1 MQVEE
6 ILSRLIQIKSV
17 NPPGD
22 ETEVAKYLKGLF
34 DKAGIRNEIIESAP
48 GRGSFIAYLGEG
60 SRRLLFLSHTDVVPV
75 TPNWDVDPFSGIIKD
90 SQVWGRG
97 ALDCK
102 GLVAA
107 EAFAMLQLAQNR
119 SKLNGQLVFAAT
131 ADEEVGGVYGVKY
144 LLEHHPEKLQADFAV
159 NEGAEAPIKVD
170 GKSVYFIQAGEKG
183 AAWTTLK
190 TRGISA
196 HGSLPALGVN
206 AVVKMAAVV
215 DRLARYKPKIILIPE
230 VKTLIESLARLYG
243 DNRRVTVTSVDK
255 ILEDLPDRTFL
266 AYLQA
271 ITRMT
276 ISTNYIQGGVKTN
289 IIPDS
294 CTAEVDIRVLPG
306 QEKDFVLN
314 ELVKFTDSDTEIV
327 LPDFLGAS
335 FSPSS
340 TEGYKLI
347 TKTIQ
352 DVVGETMCLPSMSSG
367 ATDSRF
373 LRKAGIPSYGIAV
386 MDLGYDPTLQMTVH
400 GRNERIDIKSLD
412 VQAEFFVKL
421 AQAYLGKIS

>member
-1 MQVEE
+1 
-6 ILSRLIQIKSV
+6 
-17 NPPGD
+17 
-22 ETEVAKYLKGLF
+22 
-34 DKAGIRNEIIESAP
+34 IESAP

-75 TPNWDVDPFSGIIKD
+75 TPNWDVDPFSGAIKD
-90 SQVWGRG
+90 GQVWGRG

-107 EAFAMLQLAQNR
+107 EAYAMLQLAHRR
-119 SKLNGQLVFAAT
+119 SQLNGQLVFAAT
-131 ADEEVGGVYGVKY
+131 ADEEVGGAYGVKY
-144 LLEHHPEKLQADFAV
+144 LLEHHPDKLRADFAV
-159 NEGAEAPIKVD
+159 NEGAEAPVKIN
-170 GKSVYFIQAGEKG
+170 GKSVYFVQAGEKG

-190 TRGISA
+190 SKGISA

-206 AVVKMAAVV
+206 AVVKMATVIE
-215 DRLARYKPKIILIPE
+215 RLARYKPRIVIIPE

-243 DNRRVTVTSVDK
+243 DNRRVTVASVDK
-255 ILEDLPDRTFL
+255 ILEDLPDRTYM

-306 QEKDFVLN
+306 QERDSVLN
-314 ELVKFTDSDTEIV
+314 ELVKFTDSDTEIE

-335 FSPSS
+335 FSASS
-340 TEGYKLI
+340 TEGYKVI
-347 TKTIQ
+347 TNTIR
-352 DVVGETMCLPSMSSG
+352 DVVGDVICLPSMSSG

-386 MDLGYDPTLQMTVH
+386 MDLGYDPTLQ
-400 GRNERIDIKSLD
+400 
-412 VQAEFFVKL
+412 
-421 AQAYLGKIS
+421 

>member
-6 ILSRLIQIKSV
+6 ILSQLIQIKSV
-17 NPPGD
+17 NPPGG
-22 ETEVAKYLKGLF
+22 ETEVAEYLKGLF

-75 TPNWDVDPFSGIIKD
+75 TPNWDVDPFSGAIKD
-90 SQVWGRG
+90 GQVWGRG

-107 EAFAMLQLAQNR
+107 EAYAVLQLAQNR
-119 SKLNGQLVFAAT
+119 ASLNGQLVFAAT
-131 ADEEVGGVYGVKY
+131 ADEEVGGAYGVKY
-144 LLEHHPEKLQADFAV
+144 LLEHHPEKLQADFAI
-159 NEGAEAPIKVD
+159 NEGAEAPVKIN
-170 GKSVYFIQAGEKG
+170 GKSVYFVQTGEKG
-183 AAWTTLK
+183 AAWTKLRTK
-190 TRGISA
+190 GISA
-196 HGSLPALGVN
+196 HGSLPGLGVN
-206 AVVKMAAVV
+206 AVVKMASVV
-215 DRLARYKPKIILIPE
+215 ERLARYKPKIVIIPE

-243 DNRRVTVTSVDK
+243 DNRRVTVASVDK
-255 ILEDLPDRTFL
+255 ILEDLPDRTYM

-306 QEKDFVLN
+306 QERDSVLN
-314 ELVKFTDSDTEIV
+314 ELVKFTDSDTEIE

-335 FSPSS
+335 FSASS
-340 TEGYKLI
+340 TEGYKVI
-347 TKTIQ
+347 TNTIR
-352 DVVGETMCLPSMSSG
+352 DVVGDVICLPSMSSG

-400 GRNERIDIKSLD
+400 GRNERVDIKSLA

-421 AQAYLGKIS
+421 AQDYLGY